1 MGCSCTTEGV
11 SFRARYDPLQGIR
24 LGHTPS
30 TFCSPHGGASY
41 SSGQSAEQCRPFPS
55 QIGRESEE
63 WLPSVT
69 EDSDCSDCE
78 AILLAARPCYRGRMT
93 ELPKRR
99 PLLDWSEEE
108 LLQTISEHERIVLEL
123 DVLIDQQKTEVLS
136 QLTFL
141 SDADALA
148 DAVNEPHLAELR
160 RTRKEAAAS
169 VEEIER
175 ELQRRKSA

>member
-1 MGCSCTTEGV
+1 
-11 SFRARYDPLQGIR
+11 
-24 LGHTPS
+24 
-30 TFCSPHGGASY
+30 
-41 SSGQSAEQCRPFPS
+41 
-55 QIGRESEE
+55 
-63 WLPSVT
+63 
-69 EDSDCSDCE
+69 
-78 AILLAARPCYRGRMT
+78 MT

-123 DVLIDQQKTEVLS
+123 DVLIDQQKTEILS

-148 DAVNEPHLAELR
+148 DAVNEPHLAELM

-175 ELQRRKSA
+175 ELQRRTSA